1 MRITTRLSLA
11 LLANLA
17 LLVVSSASAPELEGQ
32 PEDAIFFPCCK
43 ETSDGE
49 PYCCVNCCFL
59 RFDCFADEHCQSENI
74 NRTEQTPQTLRAID
88 ATEATRA
95 PTQQRED

>member
-1 MRITTRLSLA
+1 MRITARLSLA

-17 LLVVSSASAPELEGQ
+17 LLVLSSALALELEGQ

-43 ETSDGE
+43 ETPDGE
-49 PYCCVNCCFL
+49 P
-59 RFDCFADEHCQSENI
+59 
-74 NRTEQTPQTLRAID
+74 LRAID

-95 PTQQRED
+95 PTQQPED